1 MTSAKAISLHI
12 GLNSVDP
19 IEYEGWDGLL
29 TACEFDAK
37 DMLAIAKRQKFT
49 TSTALLTKQ
58 ATSDAVISAMKTAAK
73 ELAAGGLFL
82 LTYSGHG
89 GQVPDRN
96 TDERDRKD
104 ETWVL
109 YDRMLVDDEI
119 YALWA
124 KFKPGARILVLSDSC
139 HSGTVTRVMPPMI
152 DGRPRSRAMPPKINE
167 KVYKAHQKKYDK
179 IQRTVEPAEN
189 GGVKASVILISGCQD
204 NQLSSD
210 GNRNGLFTEK
220 VRKVWNGGKFAGG
233 HRRFRDEISARMP
246 QIQSPNY
253 YVIGRPLPA
262 FEKQTPFTV

>member
-1 MTSAKAISLHI
+1 MALAKAISLHI

-19 IEYEGWDGLL
+19 DEYEGWDGELA
-29 TACEFDAK
+29 ACEFDAK

-58 ATSDAVISAMKTAAK
+58 ATSDAVISAMKIAAK
-73 ELAAGGLFL
+73 KLAAGGLFL

-96 TDERDRKD
+96 GDERDRQD

-124 KFKPGARILVLSDSC
+124 KFKAGTRIIVLSDSC
-139 HSGTVTRVMPPMI
+139 HSGTVARVMPPFI
-152 DGRPRSRAMPPKINE
+152 EGRPPARAMPPKINE
-167 KVYKAHQKKYDK
+167 KVYKAHQKKYDR
-179 IQRTVEPAEN
+179 IQRDVEPAEN

-210 GNRNGLFTEK
+210 GSRNGLFTEK
-220 VRKVWNGGKFAGG
+220 LRKVWNGGKFTGG
-233 HRRFRDEISARMP
+233 HRRFRDEIGAKMP
-246 QIQSPNY
+246 EYQSPNY
-253 YVIGRPLPA
+253 YVIGKPLPA
-262 FEKQTPFTV
+262 FEKQKPFTV

>member
-1 MTSAKAISLHI
+1 MALAKAISLHI
-12 GLNSVDP
+12 GLNGVDP
-19 IEYEGWDGLL
+19 AEYEGWDGEL

-49 TSTALLTKQ
+49 TSTSLLTKK
-58 ATSDAVISAMKTAAK
+58 ATADAVITAMQTAAK
-73 ELAAGGLFL
+73 QLASGGLFL

-96 TDERDRKD
+96 GDERDRQD

-109 YDRMLVDDEI
+109 YDRMLVDDEL

-124 KFKPGARILVLSDSC
+124 KFKAGSRILVLSDSC
-139 HSGTVTRVMPPMI
+139 HSGTVTRLMPS
-152 DGRPRSRAMPPKINE
+152 DFKSRPRSRLMPRKINE
-167 KVYKAHQKKYDK
+167 KVYKAHQKKYDQ
-179 IQRTVEPAEN
+179 IQRSVEPAEN

-220 VRKVWNGGKFAGG
+220 LRKVWNGGKFTGNY
-233 HRRFRDEISARMP
+233 RRFRDEIAAKMSET
-246 QIQSPNY
+246 QSPNY
-253 YVIGRPLPA
+253 YVIGKPLPT